1 MALETDA
8 LLDRRLLRRKVTFWR
23 AVAVLVAIVA
33 FVAVGVMGARRLG
46 LLPGAQHVARVEIK
60 GVITQNADLV
70 RMLEGISTN
79 SNIRGLIVTIDSPG
93 GTVAGSE
100 ALYTAIRKV
109 AEAKPTVAVMEGTAA
124 SGGYIAAIGTDHIV
138 ARETTVTG
146 SIGVIAQFPNVAR
159 LLNSWGVQ
167 VEAIR
172 SAPLKATPSGVEP
185 TSPEALAAM
194 REMVND
200 SYEWFQRLV
209 RERRSLTEAELRA
222 VADGRIYIGRRAQ
235 GLKLIDQLGGESE
248 ARAWLVSRG
257 VASGLRIQQYRP
269 TRRSNLPMITAMA
282 AGIAEAA
289 GLTEWSER
297 LRTTSIATQI
307 ERSALDG
314 VLAVWQPPTP

>member
-23 AVAVLVAIVA
+23 VVAVLVAVVA
-33 FVAVGVMGARRLG
+33 LGVVGVMGARRVG

-60 GVITQNADLV
+60 GVIAQNADLV
-70 RMLEGISTN
+70 RLLEGMATN
-79 SNIRGLIVTIDSPG
+79 ANIRGLIVTIDSPG

-109 AEAKPTVAVMEGTAA
+109 AAAKPTVAVMEGTAA

-172 SAPLKATPSGVEP
+172 SAPLKANPSGLEP

-209 RERRSLTEAELRA
+209 RERRSLSEAELRT

-235 GLKLIDQLGGESE
+235 GLKLIDQIGGESE

-257 VASGLRIQQYRP
+257 VPSGLSVRQYRP
-269 TRRSNLPMITAMA
+269 SRSGLSTFTAMA

-289 GLTEWSER
+289 GLADWSER
-297 LRTTSIATQI
+297 LRATSVVTQI

-314 VLAVWQPPTP
+314 VLAVWQPPSP

>member
-23 AVAVLVAIVA
+23 AVAALVAVVA
-33 FVAVGVMGARRLG
+33 LGAVGLMGARRIG
-46 LLPGAQHVARVEIK
+46 LLPGAQHVARVEIR
-60 GVITQNADLV
+60 GVIAQNADLV
-70 RMLEGISTN
+70 RLLEGISTN
-79 SNIRGLIVTIDSPG
+79 ANIRGLIVTIDSPG

-109 AEAKPTVAVMEGTAA
+109 AAAKPTVAVMEGTAA
-124 SGGYIAAIGTDHIV
+124 SGGYIAAIGADHIV
-138 ARETTVTG
+138 ARETTITG

-159 LLNSWGVQ
+159 LLNTWGVQ

-172 SAPLKATPSGVEP
+172 SAPLKASPSGLEP
-185 TSPEALAAM
+185 TSPEAVAAM

-209 RERRSLTEAELRA
+209 RERRSLNDAELRT
-222 VADGRIYIGRRAQ
+222 VADGRVYIGRRAQ
-235 GLKLIDQLGGESE
+235 GLKLIDQIGGESE

-257 VASGLRIQQYRP
+257 VASGLTVQQYRP
-269 TRRSNLPMITAMA
+269 SRRTGLTMFTAMA
-282 AGIAEAA
+282 AGVAEAA
-289 GLTEWSER
+289 GLADWSER
-297 LRTTSIATQI
+297 LRATSVVTQI